1 MNSERFAILSSEVY
15 ERDPAL
21 AESVARDLGM
31 TLIVRDAQYIAAEK
45 RGRAVCAALDR
56 VQFDRPDLTLPPEID
71 NRAARRGAR
80 FARRTNSDGWK
91 A

>member
-1 MNSERFAILSSEVY
+1 MTGEYYAFLPTRIY
-15 ERDPAL
+15 DIDPAL
-21 AESVARDLGM
+21 AESVARDLGVR
-31 TLIVRDAQYIAAEK
+31 LIVRDSLFDAVAD
-45 RGRAVCAALDR
+45 AVCEKLDR
-56 VQFDRPDLTLPPEID
+56 VRFDLHEFTLPSEID